1 MNFVFLSPHF
11 PPNFYQFPVGLAK
24 AGARVLGIG
33 ETPWEDL
40 RPELQA
46 AMAEYYRVNSMNDY
60 DQVVRAMGNF
70 IHHHGLMDRI
80 ESHNEHWL
88 LLEGA
93 LREDFNIF
101 GPKRQATQTLKRK
114 SLMKDVFRK
123 AGIPVVR
130 GEVYQDPKH
139 AREFAKKV
147 GFPMIAK
154 PDIGVGA
161 ASTYKIANTHELEEF
176 IKGKPD
182 CDYFLEEFIDGD
194 LFTFDGITNKDNEI
208 VYYTSHY
215 SDFGCYEAVAF
226 NDDLWYYSLRNIPE
240 KLRDYGF
247 RSVKAFD
254 IREKFFH
261 FEFFRRRSDG
271 EFIPLE
277 LNCRPPGGFTTD
289 MMNFT
294 SDIDVYQQW
303 ANVVVQGRFTESVE
317 RKYHCAHI
325 GRKYGKQY
333 RLSHE
338 QVIDKYGEHII
349 MFTEVSPVLAQV
361 MGNMAYLAR
370 SPEEKEIKHIVKDI
384 LALA

>member
-11 PPNFYQFPVGLAK
+11 PPNFYLFPVGLAK

-33 ETPWEDL
+33 EAPWETL
-40 RPELQA
+40 RPELQE
-46 AMAEYYRVNSMNDY
+46 AMTEYYCVSSMNDY

-70 IHHHGLMDRI
+70 IHHHGRIDRI

-101 GPKRQATQTLKRK
+101 GPKRAATQTIKRK
-114 SLMKDVFRK
+114 SLMKEVFRK
-123 AGIPVVR
+123 TGIPVVR
-130 GEVYQDPKH
+130 GEVYREPEQ
-139 AREFAKKV
+139 ARAFAKKV

-161 ASTYKIANTHELEEF
+161 ASTYKFADMNQVEEF
-176 IKGKPD
+176 IRGKQEE
-182 CDYFLEEFIDGD
+182 DYFLEEFIDGT
-194 LFTFDGITNKDNEI
+194 LYTFDGITNKDNEI
-208 VYYTSHY
+208 VYYTSHH
-215 SDFGCYEAVAF
+215 SDFGCYEAAAL
-226 NDDLWYYSLRNIPE
+226 NDDLWYYSLRKIPE

-247 RSVKAFD
+247 RCVKAFD

-261 FEFFRRRSDG
+261 FEFFKRKSDG
-271 EFIPLE
+271 EYIPLE

-303 ANVVVQGRFTESVE
+303 ANVVVQGKFTVDVE

-325 GRKYGKQY
+325 GRKYGKTY

-338 QVIDKYGEHII
+338 QILDKYGDRVI

-361 MGNMAYLAR
+361 MGNMAYLVR
-370 SPEEKEIKHIVKDI
+370 SPDENEIKKIIQDM

>member
-11 PPNFYQFPVGLAK
+11 PPNFYLFPVGLAR

-33 ETPWEDL
+33 EASWEEL
-40 RPELQA
+40 RPELKE
-46 AMAEYYRVNSMNDY
+46 AMAEYYRVESMNDY
-60 DQVVRAMGNF
+60 DQVVRAMGYF

-101 GPKRQATQTLKRK
+101 GPKRQATQTIKRK

-130 GEVYQDPKH
+130 GEVYQDAAH
-139 AREFAKKV
+139 ARKFAKAV
-147 GFPMIAK
+147 GYPFFAK

-161 ASTYKIANTHELEEF
+161 ASTYKISNERDLEEF
-176 IKGKPD
+176 IRSKPD
-182 CDYFLEEFIDGD
+182 CDYFMEEFIDGE
-194 LFTFDGITNKDNEI
+194 LFTFDGITNSNNEI

-215 SDFGCYEAVAF
+215 SAVGCYEAVAF

-261 FEFFRRRSDG
+261 FEFFRRKTDG

-303 ANVVVQGRFTESVE
+303 ANVVVQGRFTADVE

-325 GRKYGKQY
+325 ARKFGKNY
-333 RLSHE
+333 RYSHE
-338 QVIDKYGEHII
+338 QIIEMYADKLVMYS
-349 MFTEVSPVLAQV
+349 EVSPVLAQV
-361 MGNMAYLAR
+361 MGNLAYLAR
-370 SPEEKEIKHIVKDI
+370 TPEEKEIRQIVQDI
-384 LALA
+384 QALA